1 MEPQSP
7 NFNLPPVAPRGVDS
21 LPPSLSQEIPN
32 YTLENVPEKNQ
43 EVFSDHESHEKIKQP
58 IQQSGSTTLPPPQPS
73 DDTTDAPIVDPITPT
88 IANDDDIIEKEW
100 VNKSK
105 KIVTATKGD
114 PYQREQEV
122 SKLQAQ
128 YIQKRYGKEVKLP
141 EGTS

>member
-7 NFNLPPVAPRGVDS
+7 NFNLPPVAPKGAES
-21 LPPSLSQEIPN
+21 LPPSSSPEIPRYTPEVTPEKSQEN
-32 YTLENVPEKNQ
+32 LGD
-43 EVFSDHESHEKIKQP
+43 FESHERITQP
-58 IQQSGSTTLPPPQPS
+58 LQQPGSATLPSPQPS
-73 DDTTDAPIVDPITPT
+73 DDIIATPVIDPITPT

-105 KIVTATKGD
+105 KIVIATKGD

>member
-7 NFNLPPVAPRGVDS
+7 NFNLPPVAPKGAES
-21 LPPSLSQEIPN
+21 LPLSSSPEISH
-32 YTLENVPEKNQ
+32 YTPENVPEKSQ
-43 EVFSDHESHEKIKQP
+43 EVLGDNESHERIKQP
-58 IQQSGSTTLPPPQPS
+58 LQQPGSTTLPSPQPS
-73 DDTTDAPIVDPITPT
+73 DDTVVTPVVDPITPT